1 MSEPSL
7 SKELLLRAFTR
18 LDDRLDRR
26 SLTAD
31 VFIFGGAAIVLGF
44 DGRPATRDV
53 DAIWRP
59 HGAVLDEAWA
69 VADELGLPR
78 WWLNE
83 QASSYLPSGH
93 EAEGP
98 SVFVGRALRVM
109 TADPELLLAMK
120 VRAARTG
127 DRADI
132 VLLADRMGLATAA
145 AVLSVAERV
154 FEEPVPARQRQVI
167 EDLFLR

>member
-1 MSEPSL
+1 MSEHQSV
-7 SKELLLRAFTR
+7 A
-18 LDDRLDRR
+18 
-26 SLTAD
+26 A
-31 VFIFGGAAIVLGF
+31 GAAIVLGF

-93 EAEGP
+93 AEGP

-132 VLLADRMGLATAA
+132 IILLADRMGLSTAA

-154 FEEPVPARQRQVI
+154 FEEPVPPRQRQVI